1 MVGEFL
7 YHINLPP
14 NLQVRVSSPILLIT
28 VSLFKGLITAI
39 DGSVASF
46 TIETGGQK
54 DHVMQSASSMV
65 M

>member
-1 MVGEFL
+1 MA
-7 YHINLPP
+7 
-14 NLQVRVSSPILLIT
+14 Q
-28 VSLFKGLITAI
+28 
-39 DGSVASF
+39 F